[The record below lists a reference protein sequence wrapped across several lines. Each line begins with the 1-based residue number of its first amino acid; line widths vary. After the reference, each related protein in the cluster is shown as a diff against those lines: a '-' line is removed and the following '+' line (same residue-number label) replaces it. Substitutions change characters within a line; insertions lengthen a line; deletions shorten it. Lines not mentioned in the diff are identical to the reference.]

1 MGAEPVMT
9 GQTNSHYRILEKL
22 GGGGMGVV
30 YKADDM
36 RLGRKVALKFL
47 PDELAKDPKALERF
61 QREARAASALNHPN
75 ICTIHDIDEEQGR
88 CFIVMELLEGE
99 TLRHRI
105 EGRPMPVDELLDYS
119 VQIADALEAAH
130 SKGIVHRDIK
140 PANIFIT
147 QDRPKIL
154 DFGLAKPAAWQPGMT
169 ETIDGWSAATAGL
182 SNEVL
187 TNSGTAMGTVNY
199 MSPEQARGEELD
211 ARSDLVSYGVVLYEM
226 ATGRQAFSG
235 NTPAVVFEAILNRP
249 PVAPARL
256 NPALPPEMDR
266 IIMRALEKDRRMRY
280 QKASEVRADLQRLK
294 RETDSGRAVTSS
306 GPVAVARAENSLAVL
321 YFENMSGAKE
331 DEYFRDGMSEDI
343 ITELLKIKGLHVFPR
358 ATVLAFRDASLT
370 APEIGA
376 RLGAKYILS
385 GTLRRAGNRL
395 RINAQL
401 VDTGRDYPVW
411 AERYDRE
418 MKDVFDVQEEIARN
432 IAQALRITLTPQE
445 ENVIASKPTENA
457 EAYDCLLRGRNYR
470 RMGNL
475 EFAMQMYERAIQLD
489 PDFAL
494 AYAGMAHVC
503 GLLVET
509 GGSNQESIEKGMRA
523 AERAFALKPD
533 LPEALAAC
541 ARMSYAQK
549 QYDDAIRWARKAIE
563 LKPDC
568 EDGYSALG
576 RALYES
582 DRFKE
587 AAELADRAMA
597 AAGDDYNVY
606 IPYQLA
612 LIKTGDKAAVA
623 KLFERFIAVLERQ
636 LQTVPEDAR
645 AHVLLATTYA
655 SLGRVREAA
664 TEVEKAVAMR
674 GNDPLTLYNAACTY
688 GNLNMKAEA
697 LATFKKAVG
706 AGYSNPDWAARDND
720 LACIHDDPEFQRII
734 KEHRRKN

>member
-1 MGAEPVMT
+1 MPVMN
-9 GQTNSHYRILEKL
+9 GQSISHYRILEKL

-30 YKADDM
+30 YKADDL
-36 RLGRKVALKFL
+36 RLGRQVALKFL
-47 PDELAKDPKALERF
+47 PEELSRDQKALERF

-75 ICTIHDIDEEQGR
+75 ICTIHDIDEQQGR
-88 CFIVMELLEGE
+88 RFIVMELLEGE
-99 TLRHRI
+99 TLRHHI
-105 EGRPMPVDELLDYS
+105 EGRPMPADELVDYS
-119 VQIADALEAAH
+119 VQIADALDAAH

-147 QDRPKIL
+147 QGRPKIL
-154 DFGLAKPAAWQPGMT
+154 DFGLAKPAAWEPGMG
-169 ETIDGWSAATAGL
+169 ETVDAWSAPTAGL

-187 TNSGTAMGTVNY
+187 TNSGTAMGTVGY

-211 ARSDLVSYGVVLYEM
+211 ARSDLFSFGVVLYEM
-226 ATGRQAFSG
+226 ATGRPAFSG
-235 NTPAVVFEAILNRP
+235 NTPAVIFEAILNR
-249 PVAPARL
+249 APIAPLRL
-256 NPALPPEMDR
+256 NPALSSELDR
-266 IIMRALEKDRRMRY
+266 IIMRALEKDRRLRY
-280 QKASEVRADLQRLK
+280 QKASEMRTDLQRLK
-294 RETDSGRAVTSS
+294 RETESGRVITSS
-306 GPVAVARAENSLAVL
+306 GPVAIARAENSLAVL
-321 YFENMSGAKE
+321 YFENMSGSKE
-331 DEYFRDGMSEDI
+331 DEYFRDGMSEDV

-370 APEIGA
+370 APDIGA
-376 RLGAKYILS
+376 RLGAKYVLG
-385 GTLRRAGNRL
+385 GTLRRSGNRL

-401 VDTGRDYPVW
+401 VDTSRDYPVW

-418 MKDVFDVQEEIARN
+418 MKDVFDVQEEIARS
-432 IAQALRITLTPQE
+432 IALALRITLTPQE
-445 ENVIASKPTENA
+445 EHVIASKPTENA

-475 EFAMQMYERAIQLD
+475 EFAMQMYQRAIQLD

-509 GGSNQESIEKGMRA
+509 GGSNQESIENGMRA

-533 LPEALAAC
+533 LPEALAAR
-541 ARMSYAQK
+541 ARMCYAQK
-549 QYDDAIRWARKAIE
+549 QYEEAIRWGRKAIE

-568 EDGYSALG
+568 EDGYGALG

-587 AAELADRAMA
+587 AAELADRAVA
-597 AAGDDYNVY
+597 ATGDDYNVY

-612 LIKTGDKAAVA
+612 LAKTGDKGALA
-623 KLFERFIAVLERQ
+623 KLKERFIAVLERQ

-645 AHVLLATTYA
+645 AHVLLANSYA
-655 SLGRVREAA
+655 SVGRAREAA
-664 TEVEKAVAMR
+664 SEVEKAVAMR

-697 LATFKKAVG
+697 LATLKKAVE
-706 AGYSNPDWAARDND
+706 AGYHNPDWAARDND
-720 LACIHDDPEFQRII
+720 LTCIHDDPEFQRLI
-734 KEHRRKN
+734 KEHQRRN